1 METER
6 SAGAVIFRTTP
17 EVPTGIAA
25 REAHAANLAAAG
37 ERLYLLLQYESGH
50 WDYVKG
56 NIEPGE
62 SELETVRR
70 ETREETGIK
79 HLEFVPGFREEVSYM
94 YTRTWGARKGGRV
107 RVRKTVVFFLAA
119 TRDEKVTI
127 SHEHVGYAWMPYE
140 GALKQ
145 LTFQNA
151 QTILRKAEAFTAQ
164 GRVTGG
170 R

>member
-56 NIEPGE
+56 NIEARE
-62 SELETVRR
+62 SELEAVRR
-70 ETREETGIK
+70 ECKEETGIDD
-79 HLEFVPGFREEVSYM
+79 LRFEPGFREEIRYF
-94 YTRTWGARKGGRV
+94 YTRQGPSPQRV
-107 RVRKTVVFFLAA
+107 SKSVVFYLAE
-119 TRDEKVTI
+119 TRAETVTL
-127 SHEHVGYAWMPYE
+127 SWEHVGFDWLPFDA
-140 GALKQ
+140 AVQ
-145 LTFQNA
+145 RLTFDNA
-151 QTILRKAEAFTAQ
+151 KRVLEKARAHRART
-164 GRVTGG
+164 
-170 R
+170 